1 MAFYTPLRYPGGKG
15 KLAYYLKGI
24 TQHNSLMD
32 CHYIEPFAGGAG
44 VALELLMQEYVRKIT
59 INDYDPAIYSFWHS
73 ILNNCDEFCD
83 KIECT
88 EITMETW
95 YQQREILRSNN
106 YDDQLA
112 LGFAAFFMNRTNRS
126 GILNAGVIGG
136 KEQAGKWKLNV
147 RFNKQDLIKRIK
159 KIANYKDRI
168 IIKNEDTLDLLINL
182 SLKPHENTFMY
193 LDPPYYVKGQELYRN
208 FYEHQDHVDIRNQLI
223 KMPLL
228 HWVAT
233 YDNTKEIKEIYKNQT
248 LIDFD
253 LQYSAQSKRVGSE
266 VMIFSENLIPPLVE
280 LGKPLNNSIVEKPE
294 TTTCNL

>member
-15 KLAYYLKGI
+15 KLSYYLKEVI
-24 TQHNSLMD
+24 KHNSLLD

-73 ILNNCDEFCD
+73 ILNKCDEFCD
-83 KIECT
+83 MVEST

-95 YQQREILRSNN
+95 YKQREILRSNN
-106 YDDQLA
+106 FSDRLS

-136 KEQAGKWKLNV
+136 KKQAGKWKLDV
-147 RFNKQDLIKRIK
+147 RFNKPDLIKRIK
-159 KIANYKDRI
+159 KIAGYKDRI
-168 IIKNEDTLDLLINL
+168 SIKNEDTLDLLINL
-182 SLKPHENTFMY
+182 SLKSHENTFMY

-208 FYEHQDHVDIRNQLI
+208 FYEHQDHVDIKNQLV
-223 KMPLL
+223 KMPVL

-233 YDNTKEIKEIYKNQT
+233 YDNTKEIKEIYTNQT

-266 VMIFSENLIPPLVE
+266 VIIFSGNLEVPESE
-280 LGKPLNNSIVEKPE
+280 LRKKQNPKKAA
-294 TTTCNL
+294 

>member
-15 KLAYYLKGI
+15 KLSYYLKEVI
-24 TQHNSLMD
+24 KRNSLLD

-83 KIECT
+83 MIENT
-88 EITMETW
+88 KITMETW

-106 YDDQLA
+106 YDNRLN

-136 KEQAGKWKLNV
+136 KEQAGKWKLDV
-147 RFNKQDLIKRIK
+147 RFNKPDLIKRIK
-159 KIANYKDRI
+159 KIAGYKDRI
-168 IIKNEDTLDLLINL
+168 FIKNEDTLDLLINL
-182 SLKPHENTFMY
+182 SLGSHENTFMY

-208 FYEHQDHVDIRNQLI
+208 FYEHQDHVDIKNQLT
-223 KMPLL
+223 KMPVL

-233 YDNTKEIKEIYKNQT
+233 YDNTKEIKEIYNNQKVM
-248 LIDFD
+248 DFD

-266 VMIFSENLIPPLVE
+266 VMIFSDNLHIPIVG
-280 LGKPLNNSIVEKPE
+280 LGKAIPQ
-294 TTTCNL
+294 NLCKA

>member
-15 KLAYYLKGI
+15 KLSYYLKEVI
-24 TQHNSLMD
+24 QHNSLLD

-44 VALELLMQEYVRKIT
+44 VALELLMQEYVSKIT

-73 ILNNCDEFCD
+73 ILNNSDDFCE

-106 YDDQLA
+106 YDDRLI

-136 KEQAGKWKLNV
+136 KEQAGKWKLDV
-147 RFNKQDLIKRIK
+147 RFNKPDLIKRIK
-159 KIANYKDRI
+159 KIAGYKDRI
-168 IIKNEDTLDLLINL
+168 FIKNEDTLDLLINL

-208 FYEHQDHVDIRNQLI
+208 FYEHQDHVDIKNQLI
-223 KMPLL
+223 KMPVL

-233 YDNTKEIKEIYKNQT
+233 YDNTKEIKEIYKNQKVM
-248 LIDFD
+248 DFD

-266 VMIFSENLIPPLVE
+266 VMIFSDNLHIPTVG
-280 LGKPLNNSIVEKPE
+280 LGKAIPQ
-294 TTTCNL
+294 NLCTA

>member
-24 TQHNSLMD
+24 IKHNSLLD

-73 ILNNCDEFCD
+73 ILNNSDEFCE

-88 EITMETW
+88 EVTMETW
-95 YQQREILRSNN
+95 YNQREILRSNS
-106 YDDQLA
+106 YDDRLS

-136 KEQAGKWKLNV
+136 KEQAGKWKLDV
-147 RFNKQDLIKRIK
+147 RFNKKDLIKRIK
-159 KIANYKDRI
+159 KIAGYKDRI
-168 IIKNEDTLDLLINL
+168 IIKNEDTLELLINL
-182 SLKPHENTFMY
+182 SLKSHENTFMY

-223 KMPLL
+223 KIPALY
-228 HWVAT
+228 WVVT

-266 VMIFSENLIPPLVE
+266 VMIYSYNLEVPKLE
-280 LGKPLNNSIVEKPE
+280 LGKNINRELC
-294 TTTCNL
+294 TA

>member
-15 KLAYYLKGI
+15 KLSYYLKEVI
-24 TQHNSLMD
+24 KHNSLLD

-83 KIECT
+83 MIENT

-106 YDDQLA
+106 YDNRLN

-136 KEQAGKWKLNV
+136 KEQAGKWKLDV
-147 RFNKQDLIKRIK
+147 RFNKPDLIKRIK
-159 KIANYKDRI
+159 KIAGYKDRI
-168 IIKNEDTLDLLINL
+168 FIKNEDTLDLLINL

-208 FYEHQDHVDIRNQLI
+208 FYEHQDHVDIKNQLI
-223 KMPLL
+223 KMPVL

-233 YDNTKEIKEIYKNQT
+233 YDNTKEIKEIYKDQKVM
-248 LIDFD
+248 DFD

-266 VMIFSENLIPPLVE
+266 VMIFSDNLHIPTVG
-280 LGKPLNNSIVEKPE
+280 LGKAISQ
-294 TTTCNL
+294 NLCTA

>member
-24 TQHNSLMD
+24 IKHNSLLD

-73 ILNNCDEFCD
+73 ILNNSEEFCD
-83 KIECT
+83 KIEST
-88 EITMETW
+88 KVSMDNW
-95 YQQREILRSNN
+95 YKQKEILSSNN
-106 YDDQLA
+106 YDDALT

-136 KEQAGKWKLNV
+136 KAQAGKWKLDA
-147 RFNKQDLIKRIK
+147 RFNKQELIKRIT
-159 KIANYKDRI
+159 KIASYKDRI
-168 IIKNEDTLDLLINL
+168 IIENNDTLDLLINL
-182 SLKPHENTFMY
+182 SLKNHENTLMY

-208 FYEHQDHVDIRNQLI
+208 FYEHQDHVDIKNQLI
-223 KMPLL
+223 KMPKL

-266 VMIFSENLIPPLVE
+266 VIIFSKNLEVPDLE
-280 LGKPLNNSIVEKPE
+280 LGKKQDAKKAA
-294 TTTCNL
+294 

>member
-15 KLAYYLKGI
+15 KLSYYLKEVI
-24 TQHNSLMD
+24 QHNSLLD

-44 VALELLMQEYVRKIT
+44 VALELLMQEYVSKIT

-73 ILNNCDEFCD
+73 ILNNSDDFCE

-106 YDDQLA
+106 YDDRLI

-136 KEQAGKWKLNV
+136 KEQAGKWKLDV
-147 RFNKQDLIKRIK
+147 RFNKPDLIKRIK
-159 KIANYKDRI
+159 KIAGYKDRI
-168 IIKNEDTLDLLINL
+168 FIKNEDTLDLLINL

-208 FYEHQDHVDIRNQLI
+208 FYEHQDHVDIKNQLI
-223 KMPLL
+223 KMPVL

-233 YDNTKEIKEIYKNQT
+233 YDNTKEIKEIYNNQKVM
-248 LIDFD
+248 DFD

-266 VMIFSENLIPPLVE
+266 VMIFSDNLHIPTVG
-280 LGKPLNNSIVEKPE
+280 LGKAIPQ
-294 TTTCNL
+294 NLCTA

>member
-15 KLAYYLKGI
+15 KLSYYLKEVI
-24 TQHNSLMD
+24 QHNSLLD

-44 VALELLMQEYVRKIT
+44 VALELLMQEYVSKIT

-73 ILNNCDEFCD
+73 ILNNSDDFCE

-106 YDDQLA
+106 YDDRLI

-136 KEQAGKWKLNV
+136 KEQAGKWKLDV
-147 RFNKQDLIKRIK
+147 RFNKPDLIKRIK
-159 KIANYKDRI
+159 KIAGYKDRI
-168 IIKNEDTLDLLINL
+168 FIKNEDTLDLLINL
-182 SLKPHENTFMY
+182 SLKSHENTFMY

-208 FYEHQDHVDIRNQLI
+208 FYEHQDHVDIKNQLI
-223 KMPLL
+223 KMPVL

-233 YDNTKEIKEIYKNQT
+233 YDNTKEIKEIYNNLKVM
-248 LIDFD
+248 DFD

-266 VMIFSENLIPPLVE
+266 VMIFSDNLLIPTVG
-280 LGKPLNNSIVEKPE
+280 LGKAIPQ
-294 TTTCNL
+294 NLCTA

>member
-15 KLAYYLKGI
+15 KLSYYLKDVI
-24 TQHNSLMD
+24 KHNSLLD

-83 KIECT
+83 MVEST

-106 YDDQLA
+106 YDNRLN

-136 KEQAGKWKLNV
+136 KEQSGKWKLDV
-147 RFNKQDLIKRIK
+147 RFNKPDLIKRIK
-159 KIANYKDRI
+159 KIAGYKDRI
-168 IIKNEDTLDLLINL
+168 FIKNEDTLDLLINL
-182 SLKPHENTFMY
+182 SLKSHENTFMY

-208 FYEHQDHVDIRNQLI
+208 FYEHQDHVDIKNQLI
-223 KMPLL
+223 KMPVL

-233 YDNTKEIKEIYKNQT
+233 YDNTKEIKEIYKNQKVM
-248 LIDFD
+248 DFD

-266 VMIFSENLIPPLVE
+266 VMIFSDNLHIPTVG
-280 LGKPLNNSIVEKPE
+280 LGKAIPQ
-294 TTTCNL
+294 NLCTA

>member
-15 KLAYYLKGI
+15 KLSYYLKEVI
-24 TQHNSLMD
+24 QHNSLLD

-44 VALELLMQEYVRKIT
+44 VALELLMQEYVSKIT

-73 ILNNCDEFCD
+73 ILNNSDDFCE

-106 YDDQLA
+106 YDDRLI

-136 KEQAGKWKLNV
+136 KEQAGKWKLDV
-147 RFNKQDLIKRIK
+147 RFNKPDLIKRIK
-159 KIANYKDRI
+159 KIAGYKDRI
-168 IIKNEDTLDLLINL
+168 FIKNEDTLDLLINL

-208 FYEHQDHVDIRNQLI
+208 FYEHQDHVDIKNQLI
-223 KMPLL
+223 KMPVL

-233 YDNTKEIKEIYKNQT
+233 YDNTKEIKEIYNNQKV
-248 LIDFD
+248 IDFD

-266 VMIFSENLIPPLVE
+266 VMIYSDNLNIPTVG
-280 LGKPLNNSIVEKPE
+280 LGKAIPQ
-294 TTTCNL
+294 NLCTA

>member
-15 KLAYYLKGI
+15 KLSYYLKEVI
-24 TQHNSLMD
+24 QHNSLLD

-44 VALELLMQEYVRKIT
+44 VALELLMQEYVSKIT

-83 KIECT
+83 MIENT

-106 YDDQLA
+106 YDNRLN

-136 KEQAGKWKLNV
+136 KDQAGKWKLDV
-147 RFNKQDLIKRIK
+147 RFNKPDLIKRIK
-159 KIANYKDRI
+159 KIAGYKDRI
-168 IIKNEDTLDLLINL
+168 FIKNEDTLDLLINL
-182 SLKPHENTFMY
+182 SLKSHENTFMY

-208 FYEHQDHVDIRNQLI
+208 FYEHQDHVDIKNQLI
-223 KMPLL
+223 KMPVL

-233 YDNTKEIKEIYKNQT
+233 YDNTKEIKEIYNNLKVM
-248 LIDFD
+248 DFD

-266 VMIFSENLIPPLVE
+266 VMIFSDNLLIPTVG
-280 LGKPLNNSIVEKPE
+280 LGKAIPQKLC
-294 TTTCNL
+294 TA

>member
-15 KLAYYLKGI
+15 KLSYYLKEVI
-24 TQHNSLMD
+24 QHNSLLD

-44 VALELLMQEYVRKIT
+44 VALELLMQEYVSKIT

-73 ILNNCDEFCD
+73 ILNNSDDFCE

-106 YDDQLA
+106 YDDRLI

-136 KEQAGKWKLNV
+136 KEQAGKWKIDV
-147 RFNKQDLIKRIK
+147 RFNKPDLIKRIK
-159 KIANYKDRI
+159 KIAGYKDRI
-168 IIKNEDTLDLLINL
+168 FIKNEDTLDLLINL

-208 FYEHQDHVDIRNQLI
+208 FYEHQDHVDIKNQLI
-223 KMPLL
+223 KMPVL

-233 YDNTKEIKEIYKNQT
+233 YDNTKEIKEIYNNQKVM
-248 LIDFD
+248 DFD

-266 VMIFSENLIPPLVE
+266 VMIFSDNLHIPTVG
-280 LGKPLNNSIVEKPE
+280 LGKAIPQ
-294 TTTCNL
+294 NLCTA